1 MIEKIYENTVP
12 MLEEIFGKNIEI
24 KEKYRTYLEHKYK
37 NKIKKTEMKEF
48 MEMLVDLY
56 SSDEEILLKTR
67 EKDEI
72 LSMIEEDSPFEHL
85 QFLHEIIMDD
95 DFMKEKTREEC
106 GKLLGEL
113 EACAAS
119 VKAFNLG
126 KVMELMSESKERIE

>member
-1 MIEKIYENTVP
+1 
-12 MLEEIFGKNIEI
+12 MLEEMFGKNMEV

-37 NKIKKTEMKEF
+37 NKIKKTETKEL

-67 EKDEI
+67 EKNEI
-72 LSMIEEDSPFEHL
+72 LSMIEEDSAFEHL
-85 QFLHEIIMDD
+85 QLFLHEIIMDD
-95 DFMKEKTREEC
+95 DFMREKTREEC

-119 VKAFNLG
+119 VKAFNLE
-126 KVMELMSESKERIE
+126 KTRELMRESRGRIE

>member
-12 MLEEIFGKNIEI
+12 MLEEMFGKNMEI

-37 NKIKKTEMKEF
+37 NKIKKTETKEL

-72 LSMIEEDSPFEHL
+72 LSMIEEDSAFEHL
-85 QFLHEIIMDD
+85 QLLHDIIMDD
-95 DFMKEKTREEC
+95 DFMREKTIEEC
-106 GKLLGEL
+106 GKLLGKL
-113 EACAAS
+113 ETCAAS

-126 KVMELMSESKERIE
+126 KAMELMMESKEMIE